1 MFWIGS
7 FQRVKAL
14 YYTHTHY
21 TWALAHWQLHLVSTA
36 SQPIWWWC
44 CFFQCSSWELSY
56 YYYMKWQANVVFIA
70 CVFEFITTHGVRS
83 EWSWNGRR
91 NAKCAEHPFVVALC
105 KPHTVWHTHITRA
118 ITTNN
123 NNKNRRCWSQM
134 LIGHWTSTSLRP
146 WTEARSWITTT
157 AIYALRNNHTEC
169 ARRVQ
174 RLLNY
179 NWRASE
185 KKTSEKK

>member
-1 MFWIGS
+1 MWGIYS
-7 FQRVKAL
+7 NIILNVLNWLISESKSL
-14 YYTHTHY
+14 ILHTHTHY
-21 TWALAHWQLHLVSTA
+21 TWALAHWQLHLVSIA

-105 KPHTVWHTHITRA
+105 KPHTVWHTHHTRHHHQQQQQ
-118 ITTNN
+118 
-123 NNKNRRCWSQM
+123 KSQM
-134 LIGHWTSTSLRP
+134 LISNAHRPLNEHFAATMNRGALMDNNNSNLCITKQSHRMCSSST
-146 WTEARSWITTT
+146 
-157 AIYALRNNHTEC
+157 
-169 ARRVQ
+169 
-174 RLLNY
+174 
-179 NWRASE
+179 
-185 KKTSEKK
+185 KTFEL